1 MKKALIVAKHELL
14 IMVRRPSFRIMTIL
28 IPLIGLLAVL
38 GGMVFQT
45 LTAEK
50 EPEPTEVGYVDMAGV
65 VTGFQEQGNV
75 SFTPFQSEG
84 EAREALLS
92 DDIERYYVIPADY
105 LVTGQVDEY
114 TTGKGFFPSESGR
127 GALKEF
133 MLSNVLAISDLEQ
146 VPEQVVQRVRQ
157 PVLVNQVRLDEEGE
171 EKPPPDYGSFAFFF
185 VLSIL
190 LLMSIFTS
198 SGFLLQGIGE
208 EKENRIMEVLLSSL
222 TPGQLMTG
230 KILGLGAA
238 GLLQIVI
245 WVGAGWGILSL
256 ASGPIPELAGVSLP
270 GATALLGILYFVLGY
285 ALFGTLFA
293 CLGAVTTTA
302 REGNQFVFIF
312 VIPSIIP
319 IYGMVA
325 IQSNPA
331 GLFSRILTFFPLSS
345 PVTVMVRLAA
355 SGIEAW
361 EIATSAVILVAST
374 VLAFRAA
381 GRLFGAYLLM
391 YGKRPSLRE
400 IWRALRY
407 A

>member
-1 MKKALIVAKHELL
+1 MKKTLIVANQEFRVML
-14 IMVRRPSFRIMTIL
+14 RQTSFRIMTIL

-38 GGMVFQT
+38 GVMVFQA
-45 LTAEK
+45 LTVDK
-50 EPEPTEVGYVDMAGV
+50 EPELTEVGYVDLAGV
-65 VTGFQEQGNV
+65 VTDFQEQGNV
-75 SFTPFQSEG
+75 SFTPFQSDN

-92 DDIERYYVIPADY
+92 DDIERYYVILADY

-114 TTGKGFFPSESGR
+114 TREKGFFPSESGR

-146 VPEQVVQRVRQ
+146 VPEQLVQRVRQ
-157 PVLVNQVRLDEEGE
+157 PVLVNQVRLDEQGE
-171 EKPPPDYGSFAFFF
+171 QRPPPDYGSFTFFF

-190 LLMSIFTS
+190 LLMSIFMS

-222 TPGQLMTG
+222 TPGQMMAG
-230 KILGLGAA
+230 KILGLGAS

-245 WVGAGWGILSL
+245 WVAAGWSILSL
-256 ASGPIPELAGVSLP
+256 AGGQIPAFAGISLP

-293 CLGAVTTTA
+293 CLGAVTPTA
-302 REGNQFVFIF
+302 REGNQLVFIF
-312 VIPSIIP
+312 VIPCIIP

-325 IQSNPA
+325 IQSDPA

-345 PVTVMVRLAA
+345 PVAVMVRLAG

-361 EIATSAVILVAST
+361 EIATSAVILVVST

-381 GRLFGAYLLM
+381 GRLFSAYLLM